1 MMDHEALLRSK
12 TAQQHRLAATSQLM
26 EASANSFPYSS
37 KCMNF
42 LLQQQHFLSPLS
54 AACGLGSLISTI
66 FLDTRGIEPELCF
79 TRILHFRE
87 TRVMRRQ
94 RKMRRAATRR
104 QRTRMAITA

>member
-1 MMDHEALLRSK
+1 
-12 TAQQHRLAATSQLM
+12 M

-42 LLQQQHFLSPLS
+42 LLQQQHFLSPLL

-66 FLDTRGIEPELCF
+66 FLDTSGIEPELCF
-79 TRILHFRE
+79 TRILRFRE

-94 RKMRRAATRR
+94 RKMRRVATRR
-104 QRTRMAITA
+104 QRTRMAITAESYAVTLQVFSYWVSANSRWILW